1 MGITLINM
9 VRYDFDNLPEVPQE
23 ERIKVAAM
31 SDEDIDYSDIPEVND
46 FSGFV
51 RAGNQGAVKKRNR
64 VEIDLDSDVIAWIGK
79 DYQSRINTIPREVMN
94 LSKIAFPR

>member
-1 MGITLINM
+1 MPM
-9 VRYDFDNLPEVPQE
+9 VSYDLDNLPEVSKE

-31 SDEDIDYSDIPEVND
+31 PDEDIDYSDIPEVSD

-51 RAGNQGAVKKRNR
+51 RANHGAGKEQNR

-79 DYQSRINTIPREVMN
+79 DYQSRINTILREVMN
-94 LSKIAFPR
+94 LSKITSR

>member
-1 MGITLINM
+1 MPM
-9 VRYDFDNLPEVPQE
+9 VRYDLDNLPEVPQE

-31 SDEDIDYSDIPEVND
+31 SDEDIDYSDIPAVSD

-51 RAGNQGAVKKRNR
+51 RAENQGTVKKRNR

-79 DYQSRINTIPREVMN
+79 DYQSRINTILREVMN
-94 LSKIAFPR
+94 LQNSAPQVIHNK